1 MKIQSAS
8 PASLLWAAAN
18 DKIDAVIDGNRVEIG
33 FNNRFMLEALKVV
46 DTDEVRIEL
55 NGAVSPI
62 LILPPEGDSFLFLV
76 LPVRLKRKLKVDR
89 SISL

>member
-1 MKIQSAS
+1 M
-8 PASLLWAAAN
+8 
-18 DKIDAVIDGNRVEIG
+18 
-33 FNNRFMLEALKVV
+33 KVV

-76 LPVRLKRKLKVDR
+76 LPVRLKNEN
-89 SISL
+89 

>member
-1 MKIQSAS
+1 M
-8 PASLLWAAAN
+8 
-18 DKIDAVIDGNRVEIG
+18 IDGNRVEIG

-62 LILPPEGDSFLFLV
+62 FDSSAG
-76 LPVRLKRKLKVDR
+76 R
-89 SISL
+89 